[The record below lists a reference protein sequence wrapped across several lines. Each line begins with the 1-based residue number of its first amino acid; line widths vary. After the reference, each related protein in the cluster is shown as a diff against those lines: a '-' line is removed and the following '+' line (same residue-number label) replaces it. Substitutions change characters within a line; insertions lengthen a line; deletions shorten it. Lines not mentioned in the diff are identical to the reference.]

1 MVVDTSVWVALV
13 LGEEDAER
21 YEMAMT
27 TAIVRSER
35 IYLPAS
41 VIVEAGA
48 ILDSRERGDAFDR
61 LVQTTQPTIIAIDEK
76 TARTA
81 RSAYK
86 IFGKGA
92 HPAKLNFGDCLTYAV
107 CAELGE
113 TLLFKG
119 NDFSQTDIP
128 AAL

>member
-1 MVVDTSVWVALV
+1 MVVDTSAWIALV

-21 YEMAMT
+21 YEAAI
-27 TAIVRSER
+27 TAAIGRSER

-48 ILDSRERGDAFDR
+48 VLDLRDKGAIFDR
-61 LVQTTQPTIIAIDEK
+61 LVKSTYPTVIAIDEK
-76 TARTA
+76 IARTA
-81 RSAYK
+81 RSAYR
-86 IFGKGA
+86 IFGKGI
-92 HPAKLNFGDCLTYAV
+92 HPAKLNFGDCLTYAA

-128 AAL
+128 SAL